1 MLLFDADIGMG
12 NDDVLMGFLPKYNVF
27 DIIFNNKTID
37 EVMIKGPYGVSLVPA
52 GSGLNRI
59 ENLSKKD
66 EKSL

>member
-1 MLLFDADIGMG
+1 
-12 NDDVLMGFLPKYNVF
+12 
-27 DIIFNNKTID
+27 
-37 EVMIKGPYGVSLVPA
+37 MIKGPYGVSLVPA